1 MDYLT
6 QKEKAKIIEALRYD
20 QFFRE
25 EFKNIFLD
33 TEIIKEITK
42 GLEEELWDY
51 FNDKVS
57 DMSYEAISEVKED
70 VYEKVIDMYDD
81 EIMERVVE
89 NFEDK
94 FIKEN
99 KDEIMDIVAERMARE
114 IISLEDKK
122 ELKEKVQNK
131 MIKMRSYRHNVLDLD

>member
-1 MDYLT
+1 
-6 QKEKAKIIEALRYD
+6 
-20 QFFRE
+20 
-25 EFKNIFLD
+25 
-33 TEIIKEITK
+33 
-42 GLEEELWDY
+42 
-51 FNDKVS
+51 
-57 DMSYEAISEVKED
+57 MSYEAISEVKED